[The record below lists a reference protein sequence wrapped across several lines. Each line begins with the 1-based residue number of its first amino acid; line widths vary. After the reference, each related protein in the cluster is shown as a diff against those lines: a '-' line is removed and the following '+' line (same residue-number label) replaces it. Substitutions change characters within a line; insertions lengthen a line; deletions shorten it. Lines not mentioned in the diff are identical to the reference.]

1 MSPTEEQVAHCR
13 IISPYLEERRSDIM
27 EIEDLVLI
35 VFTLMLLGAIKAS
48 ADELNDEFREG
59 Q

>member
-1 MSPTEEQVAHCR
+1 VAHCR